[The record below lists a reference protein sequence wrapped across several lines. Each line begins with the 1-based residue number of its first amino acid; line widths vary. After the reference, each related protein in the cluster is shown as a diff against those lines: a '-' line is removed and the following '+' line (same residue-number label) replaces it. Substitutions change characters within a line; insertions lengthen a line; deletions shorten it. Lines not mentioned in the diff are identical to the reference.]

1 MPDESVTEEQPK
13 IRLFGGI
20 RWGLGL
26 PTVILVGEYA
36 LPPRDHLHIVREFYG
51 EEALLDD
58 VIQTAKEWKEDL
70 KIWKWYTRE
79 PEFMEELKKQRLR
92 VQEIPDQTLLA
103 IQLIRKRL
111 GNQSQGLP
119 GGLTVSRE
127 CRFTVDEFNKFRR
140 PERDHRKPYRDKPLD
155 VDNYAM
161 GALHY
166 LVLGLSLE
174 KRPRARWL

>member
-1 MPDESVTEEQPK
+1 MVERKDQEQPK
-13 IRLFGGI
+13 TRLFGGI

-26 PTVILVGEYA
+26 PTVILVGEYT
-36 LPPRDHLHIVREFYG
+36 LPPKDHLHILREFYS

-58 VIQTAKEWKEDL
+58 VILTAKEWKEEL
-70 KIWKWYTRE
+70 KIWKWFTRE

-119 GGLTVSRE
+119 GGVTVSRE
-127 CRFTVDEFNKFRR
+127 CPFTIQEFSKFRR
-140 PERDHRKPYRDKPLD
+140 PERDPRKPYRDKPLD
-155 VDNYAM
+155 VDNYAV

-166 LVLGLSLE
+166 LVLGISTE
-174 KRPRARWL
+174 KSPRVRFL